1 MSDEVNKA
9 QQASAAAEKEPPV
22 GAPEADSATSDATEP
37 DGVETTEAGAEET
50 GAAETGYEA
59 DGLNDVVAVLES
71 QLNESKEQMLRL
83 QAEMQNVHRR
93 ARNDVEKAHK
103 FGVERFVKEML
114 PVVDSLEKAIEACET
129 SEDSPAQVVSL
140 KDGVELT
147 LSMTLSALKK
157 FEVEVLNPV
166 GEAFNPQLHEAMSV
180 LPRDDVEPNSVVAVL
195 QKGYLLSGRVVR
207 PAMVIVAK
215 AP

>member
-1 MSDEVNKA
+1 MSDEVQNPGKE
-9 QQASAAAEKEPPV
+9 QAEVVS
-22 GAPEADSATSDATEP
+22 TSPGDVP
-37 DGVETTEAGAEET
+37 AEE
-50 GAAETGYEA
+50 AAVEPAVQSKDPEQPESTDPLEA
-59 DGLNDVVAVLES
+59 VKVSVEGLERELE
-71 QLNESKEQMLRL
+71 ESKAQMLRA
-83 QAEMQNVHRR
+83 QAEMQNIQRR

-114 PVVDSLEKAIEACET
+114 PVLDSLEKAIEACEVG
-129 SEDSPAQVVSL
+129 EDSPAQVVSL

-147 LSMTLSALKK
+147 LTMMVSALKK
-157 FEVEVLNPV
+157 FEVEVVDPI
-166 GEAFNPQLHEAMSV
+166 GKAFDPQLHEAMSV
-180 LPRDDVEPNSVVAVL
+180 LPQQDVEPNSVVTVL